1 MSEEQ
6 TPQTSE
12 AECSAME
19 FTEFED
25 EERWFFEVLGIK
37 PRPPSALDDDT
48 EKKEEESLGHAN
60 SSLHLQDVL
69 QENQVSST
77 DDSDACQAV
86 SGTRKTKTHQ
96 DGCSEEDDE
105 TSHSDSDADDN
116 VQVII
121 GDIKTNP
128 SMYMEMLTNLKSKSK
143 QDMEKTAPDNAMNPT
158 D

>member
-25 EERWFFEVLGIK
+25 EERWFFE
-37 PRPPSALDDDT
+37 DDDT

-77 DDSDACQAV
+77 DDSDACQA
-86 SGTRKTKTHQ
+86 
-96 DGCSEEDDE
+96 GCSEEDDE

>member
-77 DDSDACQAV
+77 DDSDACQA
-86 SGTRKTKTHQ
+86 
-96 DGCSEEDDE
+96 GCSEEDDE

>member
-1 MSEEQ
+1 MQEPNSTAMSEEQ
-6 TPQTSE
+6 TPQASE

-48 EKKEEESLGHAN
+48 EKKEEEPLGHAK
-60 SSLHLQDVL
+60 SSLRLQDIL
-69 QENQVSST
+69 QENQISST
-77 DDSDACQAV
+77 DDSDTCQA
-86 SGTRKTKTHQ
+86 
-96 DGCSEEDDE
+96 GCTEEDDE

-143 QDMEKTAPDNAMNPT
+143 QDVEKPAPDNAMNPT

>member
-25 EERWFFEVLGIK
+25 EERWFFE
-37 PRPPSALDDDT
+37 DDDT